1 MWVADDFFVCIVVV
15 IATQGV
21 SGMNLTKDIH
31 VRLSAEQ
38 HDKLKRAAH
47 DRGISISTY
56 LRWAALEAAAK
67 AEQG

>member
-1 MWVADDFFVCIVVV
+1 
-15 IATQGV
+15 
-21 SGMNLTKDIH
+21 MNLTKDIH

-56 LRWAALEAAAK
+56 LRWAALETAAK